1 MTEPIKKDRPMTQ
14 TKHTVKT
21 IQEMRDRRETITM
34 LTAYDYP
41 TAKQINDAGID
52 MILVGDS
59 CAMVVHGHPNTLNAT
74 MDMMV
79 LHCAAVARG
88 CPRTMVIAD
97 MPFGSF
103 QYSIEETMRNAARF
117 VTDARVDGV
126 KFEATPHH
134 IEKTK
139 AIVEMGIAVVGH
151 VGLHPQAVGALGGLK
166 VQGKSVETAR
176 KVVREALALQEAG
189 AFAIIFEAVPAK
201 LSAYVTRKLRI
212 PTISIG
218 GGPGCSGQLLVTPDV
233 LGMFD
238 AFTPSFAKRYQN
250 FNGLMK
256 ETFAKYAQEVK
267 SGIFPGEEHSYKM
280 SDEVLKAIETEFGKA
295 E

>member
-1 MTEPIKKDRPMTQ
+1 MGSEKLTVLDIQAMKDRG
-14 TKHTVKT
+14 
-21 IQEMRDRRETITM
+21 ERITM

-41 TAKQINDAGID
+41 TAKQINDAGVE

-59 CAMVVHGHPNTLNAT
+59 AAMVVHGHPNTLTAT
-74 MDMMV
+74 MDMML
-79 LHCAAVARG
+79 LHCAAVARA
-88 CPRTMVIAD
+88 CTRTMVIAD

-117 VTDARVDGV
+117 VTEAKVDGV
-126 KFEATPHH
+126 KFEATPNH
-134 IEKTK
+134 IEKTR
-139 AIVEMGIAVVGH
+139 AIVEMGIAVMGH
-151 VGLHPQAVGALGGLK
+151 VGLHPQSVLSLGGLK

-201 LSAYVTRKLRI
+201 LAAYVTRKLRV

-218 GGPGCSGQLLVTPDV
+218 GGPGCDGQLLVTHDV

-238 AFTPSFAKRYQN
+238 QFTPKFAKQYVNLNRIMREAFT
-250 FNGLMK
+250 
-256 ETFAKYAQEVK
+256 KYVEEVR
-267 SGIFPGEEHSYKM
+267 GGVFPDEQHSYGM
-280 SDEVLKAIETEFGKA
+280 NDEVLDQIIREFGPA
-295 E
+295 D

>member
-1 MTEPIKKDRPMTQ
+1 MKDDQ
-14 TKHTVKT
+14 
-21 IQEMRDRRETITM
+21 QTITM

-88 CPRTMVIAD
+88 CDRTMVVAD

-103 QYSIEETMRNAARF
+103 QYGIEETMRNAARF
-117 VTDARVDGV
+117 VTEAKVDAV

-151 VGLHPQAVGALGGLK
+151 VGLHPQAVGALGGLSA
-166 VQGKSVETAR
+166 QGKTVETAR

-189 AFAIIFEAVPAK
+189 VFAIIFEAVPAK
-201 LSAYVTRKLRI
+201 LSAYVTRKLRV

-233 LGMFD
+233 LGLFD

-256 ETFAKYAQEVK
+256 ETFAQYAEEVR
-267 SGIFPGEEHSYKM
+267 SGVFPGEAHSYKM
-280 SDEVLKAIETEFGKA
+280 SDEVLETIEKEFGPA
-295 E
+295 

>member
-1 MTEPIKKDRPMTQ
+1 MSEK
-14 TKHTVKT
+14 KHTVRT
-21 IQEMRDRRETITM
+21 IQEMKGKKEIITM

-59 CAMVVHGHPNTLNAT
+59 CAMVVHGHPNTLGAT

-79 LHCAAVARG
+79 LHCAAVARA
-88 CPRTMVIAD
+88 CTRTMVIAD

-103 QYSIEETMRNAARF
+103 QYSVEDAMRNAARF
-117 VTDARVDGV
+117 VTEAKVDGV
-126 KFEATPHH
+126 KFEATPNH
-134 IEKTK
+134 IEKTR

-151 VGLHPQAVGALGGLK
+151 VGLHPQAIGALGGMK
-166 VQGKSVETAR
+166 VQGKDVETAR

-189 AFAIIFEAVPAK
+189 AFMIIIEAVPAK
-201 LSAYVTRKLRI
+201 LSAYITKKLRV
-212 PTISIG
+212 PTMSIG

-238 AFTPSFAKRYQN
+238 KFTPSFAKRYQE
-250 FNGLMK
+250 FNKLMLQ
-256 ETFAKYAQEVK
+256 TFKQYAEEVRT
-267 SGIFPGEEHSYKM
+267 GAFPDEEHSYAM
-280 SDEVLKAIETEFGKA
+280 SDEVLNAIQEEFEKKS
-295 E
+295 

>member
-1 MTEPIKKDRPMTQ
+1 M

-21 IQEMRDRRETITM
+21 IQAMRDKNETITM
-34 LTAYDYP
+34 LTAYDFP
-41 TAKQINDAGID
+41 TAKKVNDAGID

-59 CAMVVHGHPNTLNAT
+59 CAMVVHGHPNTLTAT

-79 LHCAAVARG
+79 LHCAAVARA
-88 CPRTMVIAD
+88 CDRTMVVAD

-103 QYSIEETMRNAARF
+103 QYSVEETMRNAARF
-117 VTDARVDGV
+117 VTEAKVDAV
-126 KFEATPHH
+126 KFEATPNR

-139 AIVEMGIAVVGH
+139 AIVQMGIPVVGH

-166 VQGKSVETAR
+166 AQGRDIDSAR
-176 KVVREALALQEAG
+176 KVVSEALALQEAG

-201 LSAYVTRKLRI
+201 LSAWVTEKLAI

-233 LGMFD
+233 LGMYD
-238 AFTPSFAKRYQN
+238 NFTPSFAKQYQN
-250 FNGLMK
+250 FGEVMIK
-256 ETFAKYAQEVK
+256 TFKQYREEVIT
-267 SGIFPGEEHSYKM
+267 GVFPAEEHCYNM
-280 SDEVLKAIETEFGKA
+280 SDEVLDTIIKEFS
-295 E
+295 

>member
-1 MTEPIKKDRPMTQ
+1 MNTE
-14 TKHTVKT
+14 KHTVRT
-21 IQEMRDRRETITM
+21 IQEMKDRGEVITM

-41 TAKQINDAGID
+41 VAKQINDAGID

-59 CAMVVHGHPNTLNAT
+59 AAMVVHGFPNTLNAT

-79 LHCAAVARG
+79 LHCAAVARA
-88 CPRTMVIAD
+88 CTRTMVIAD

-103 QYSIEETMRNAARF
+103 QYGIEETMRNAARF
-117 VTDARVDGV
+117 VTEARVDGV

-139 AIVEMGIAVVGH
+139 AIVQMGIAVVGH

-166 VQGKSVETAR
+166 AQGRTVETAR
-176 KVVREALALQEAG
+176 KVVSEALALQEAG

-201 LSAYVTRKLRI
+201 LSTFITKKLRV

-218 GGPGCSGQLLVTPDV
+218 GGPGCSAQLLVTYDV

-238 AFTPSFAKRYQN
+238 TFTPKFAKKYAN
-250 FNGLMK
+250 FNRLMS
-256 ETFAKYAQEVK
+256 ETFAQYRQEVIEHK
-267 SGIFPGEEHSYKM
+267 FPTDEHSYGV
-280 SDEVLKAIETEFGKA
+280 SDEVMYEMEKEFGKA

>member
-1 MTEPIKKDRPMTQ
+1 MTQ
-14 TKHTVKT
+14 EKHTVRT
-21 IQEMRDRRETITM
+21 IQAMRDKGETITM

-59 CAMVVHGHPNTLNAT
+59 CAMVVHGHPNTLTAT

-79 LHCAAVARG
+79 LHCGSVARG
-88 CPRTMVIAD
+88 CDRTMVVAD

-103 QYSIEETMRNAARF
+103 QYSIEDTMKNAARF
-117 VTDARVDGV
+117 VTEAKVDAV

-139 AIVEMGIAVVGH
+139 AIVQMGIAVVGH
-151 VGLHPQAVGALGGLK
+151 VGLHPQAVGALGGLT
-166 VQGKSVETAR
+166 VQGKSVDTAR
-176 KVVREALALQEAG
+176 KVVSEALALQEAG

-201 LSAYVTRKLRI
+201 LSEYVTKKLDI

-238 AFTPSFAKRYQN
+238 AFTPSFAKRYQD

-256 ETFAKYAQEVK
+256 QTFAQYAEEVRT
-267 SGIFPGEEHSYKM
+267 GVFPGEEHSYKM
-280 SDEVLKAIETEFGKA
+280 SDQVLEAIEEEFGKA
-295 E
+295 D

>member
-1 MTEPIKKDRPMTQ
+1 METKKL
-14 TKHTVKT
+14 TVLD
-21 IQEMRDRRETITM
+21 IQAMRDNGQPITM

-41 TAKQINDAGID
+41 VAKQINDTGID

-59 CAMVVHGHPNTLNAT
+59 AAMVVHGHPNTLNAT

-79 LHCAAVARG
+79 LHCAAVARA
-88 CPRTMVIAD
+88 CSRTMVIAD

-103 QYSIEETMRNAARF
+103 QYGIEETMRNAARF
-117 VTDARVDGV
+117 VTEAKVDGV
-126 KFEATPHH
+126 KFEATPNH

-139 AIVEMGIAVVGH
+139 AIVQMGIAVMGH

-166 VQGKSVETAR
+166 AQGRTIETAR
-176 KVVREALALQEAG
+176 KVMTEALALQDAG

-201 LSAYVTRKLRI
+201 LAEYVTKKLRV

-218 GGPGCSGQLLVTPDV
+218 GGPGCSGQLLVTYDV

-238 AFTPSFAKRYQN
+238 TFTPKFAKKYAN
-250 FNGLMK
+250 FNQAMK
-256 ETFAKYAQEVK
+256 DTFVTYRQEVLDRK
-267 SGIFPGEEHSYKM
+267 FPSSEHVYGV
-280 SDEVLKAIETEFGKA
+280 SDEVMDAIEKEFGKA

>member
-1 MTEPIKKDRPMTQ
+1 MSDN
-14 TKHTVKT
+14 KHTVRT
-21 IQEMRDRRETITM
+21 IQEMKDKNEIVTM

-41 TAKQINDAGID
+41 TAKQVNDAGID

-59 CAMVVHGHPNTLNAT
+59 CAMVVHGHPNTLGAT

-79 LHCAAVARG
+79 LHCAAVARA
-88 CPRTMVIAD
+88 CTRTMVIAD

-103 QYSIEETMRNAARF
+103 QYSVEDAMRNAARF
-117 VTDARVDGV
+117 VTESKVDGV
-126 KFEATPHH
+126 KFEATPNH
-134 IEKTK
+134 IEKTH

-151 VGLHPQAVGALGGLK
+151 VGLHPQAIGALGGMK
-166 VQGKSVETAR
+166 VQGKDVETAR

-189 AFAIIFEAVPAK
+189 AFMIIIEAVPAK
-201 LSAYVTRKLRI
+201 LSAYITKKLRV
-212 PTISIG
+212 PTMSIG

-238 AFTPSFAKRYQN
+238 TFTPSFAKRYQE
-250 FNGLMK
+250 FNKLMQQ
-256 ETFAKYAQEVK
+256 TFKQYAEEVRT
-267 SGIFPGEEHSYKM
+267 GVFPDEKHSYKM
-280 SDEVLKAIETEFGKA
+280 SDEVLDAVKKEF

>member
-1 MTEPIKKDRPMTQ
+1 MK
-14 TKHTVKT
+14 KHTVT
-21 IQEMRDRRETITM
+21 SIQKMRDDNETITM

-41 TAKQINDAGID
+41 TAKKVNDAGID

-59 CAMVVHGHPNTLNAT
+59 CAMVVHGHPNTLTAT
-74 MDMMV
+74 MNMMV
-79 LHCAAVARG
+79 LHCGSVARA
-88 CPRTMVIAD
+88 CDRTMVVAD

-103 QYSIEETMRNAARF
+103 QYGIEETMRNAARF
-117 VTDARVDGV
+117 VTEAKVDAV
-126 KFEATPHH
+126 KFEATVNH

-176 KVVREALALQEAG
+176 KVVTEALALQDAG
-189 AFAIIFEAVPAK
+189 VFAIIFEAVPAK
-201 LSAYVTRKLRI
+201 LSEYVTKKLRV

-233 LGMFD
+233 LGMYD
-238 AFTPSFAKRYQN
+238 NFTPSFAKQYVN
-250 FNGLMK
+250 VGEIMTN
-256 ETFAKYAQEVK
+256 TFKQYREEVLQ
-267 SGIFPGEEHSYKM
+267 GVFPGEKHSYGM
-280 SDEVLKAIETEFGKA
+280 SDDVMEEIEKEFGKA
-295 E
+295 

>member
-1 MTEPIKKDRPMTQ
+1 MESQKL
-14 TKHTVKT
+14 TVRD
-21 IQEMRDRRETITM
+21 IQEMRDKNQVITM

-41 TAKQINDAGID
+41 VAKQINDTGID

-59 CAMVVHGHPNTLNAT
+59 AAMVVHGFPNTLNAT

-79 LHCAAVARG
+79 MHCAAVARA
-88 CPRTMVIAD
+88 CSRTMVIAD

-103 QYSIEETMRNAARF
+103 QYGIEETMRNAARF
-117 VTDARVDGV
+117 VTEARVDGV
-126 KFEATPHH
+126 KFEATPNH

-139 AIVEMGIAVVGH
+139 AIVQMGIAVMGH

-166 VQGKSVETAR
+166 AQGRTIETAR
-176 KVVREALALQEAG
+176 KVMTEALALQDAG
-189 AFAIIFEAVPAK
+189 AFGIIFEAVPAK
-201 LSAYVTRKLRI
+201 LAEYITKKLRV

-218 GGPGCSGQLLVTPDV
+218 GGPGCSGQLLVTYDV

-238 AFTPSFAKRYQN
+238 TFTPKFAKKYAN
-250 FNGLMK
+250 FNQTMK
-256 ETFAKYAQEVK
+256 DTFVQYRQEVLDRK
-267 SGIFPGEEHSYKM
+267 FPSSEHVYGV
-280 SDEVLKAIETEFGKA
+280 SDEVMDAIEKEFGKA